1 MKRYRTPVLLLFL
14 PVLLFFVY
22 SSAPAEELMIVNRPV
37 NTTGLT
43 GLLFTTAPY
52 TLNPGTVEIAASIL
66 TESSV
71 IPDFRVTEYPLSVTV
86 GMPHNSELAIRGS
99 YINLEEGPTSTAV
112 TERRTGDVE
121 ISYKWNFLPQEGSSI
136 RPAFSL
142 IIAGSIPTEKN
153 ADMKIDAV
161 NHWGMLIGLST
172 GTEISWREHV
182 LGIYADALLK
192 GQDPSEKRLRD
203 IYEMVNAGLVFPI
216 SKYQNLQMLF
226 EYSLVHGR
234 ERITLEGGDYSSL
247 TYGLRLVSER
257 FNLTIG
263 TQFLRKQVEGYD
275 NSDRVIGMMS
285 MKF

>member
-1 MKRYRTPVLLLFL
+1 MKRYRDLFPVLFL
-14 PVLLFFVY
+14 PALLFFVC
-22 SSAPAEELMIVNRPV
+22 SPASADELMIVNRPV
-37 NTTGLT
+37 NTSGLT

-71 IPDFRVTEYPLSVTV
+71 VPDYTLTEYPLSVSV
-86 GMPHNSELAIRGS
+86 GMPHNSEIAIRGS
-99 YINLEEGPTSTAV
+99 YINLKQGPTITAV
-112 TERRTGDVE
+112 TERRTGDLE
-121 ISYKWNFLPQEGSSI
+121 ISYKWNFLPQPESSI

-142 IIAGSIPTEKN
+142 IIGGSVPTENN

-172 GTEISWREHV
+172 GTEISWREHI

-192 GQDPSEKRLRD
+192 GQDPTEKRLRD

-234 ERITLEGGDYSSL
+234 EKITLEGGDYSSL

-263 TQFLRKQVEGYD
+263 TQLLRKQVEGYD
-275 NSDRVIGMMS
+275 DTDRVIGLMS